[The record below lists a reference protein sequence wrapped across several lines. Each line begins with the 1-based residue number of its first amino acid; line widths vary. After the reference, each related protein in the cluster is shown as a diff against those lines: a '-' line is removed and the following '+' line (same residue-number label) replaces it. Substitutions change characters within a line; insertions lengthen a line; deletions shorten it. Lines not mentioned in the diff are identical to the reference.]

1 MARIVT
7 EDVLTVGCPAAA
19 DTLIDARGV
28 TIRHANG
35 TVALTD
41 FNLSV
46 ARHEFIGI
54 VGPSG
59 CGKTTFL
66 DAIAGFLP
74 VTDGTLSFDGRPVAG
89 INKGSVGYLFQKDSL
104 MPWRTASGNVEAVF
118 ELKGTPK
125 AERRD
130 RAAAILTKVGLRR
143 FLDRYPDQLS
153 GGMRRRVQ
161 LAILLAYDPQVI
173 LMDEPFGA
181 LDAQTRTLI
190 EDDFLRLWG
199 ENRKTVLFVTHDLE
213 EAICMCD
220 RVAILTAHPGTV
232 KEIMDIRLP
241 RPRTVDDAKFAP
253 GFSEVLKALSA
264 SLRAEVGRT
273 LDL

>member
-7 EDVLTVGCPAAA
+7 EDILTVGGPANANS
-19 DTLIDARGV
+19 LIEARGV

-35 TVALTD
+35 TVALTN

-74 VTDGTLSFDGRPVAG
+74 VAEGSLTFEGRPVSG

-118 ELKGTPK
+118 ELKGVPK
-125 AERRD
+125 AERRE

-161 LAILLAYDPQVI
+161 LAVLLAFDPQVI

-181 LDAQTRTLI
+181 LDAQTRTVI

-220 RVAILTAHPGTV
+220 RVVILTAHPGTV
-232 KEIMDIRLP
+232 KEIMDVRLP
-241 RPRTVDDAKFAP
+241 RPRTVDEAKFAP
-253 GFSEVLKALSA
+253 GFSDTLKALSN

-273 LDL
+273 LEL

>member
-1 MARIVT
+1 MACVLI
-7 EDVLTVGCPAAA
+7 EDFLTAAGPANV
-19 DTLIDARGV
+19 DTLIEARDV

-35 TVALTD
+35 TVALAN

-46 ARHEFIGI
+46 ARHEFVGI

-66 DAIAGFLP
+66 DAIAGFMPIAGGAL
-74 VTDGTLSFDGRPVAG
+74 TFDGGSISG
-89 INKGSVGYLFQKDSL
+89 INKESVGYLFQKDSL
-104 MPWRTASGNVEAVF
+104 MPWRTANGNVEAVF
-118 ELKGTPK
+118 ELKGVPK

-161 LAILLAYDPQVI
+161 LAVLLAFDPQVI

-213 EAICMCD
+213 EAICLCD
-220 RVAILTAHPGTV
+220 RVVILTAHPGTV
-232 KEIMDIRLP
+232 KEVMEVRLP
-241 RPRTVDDAKFAP
+241 RPRTVDEAKFAP
-253 GFSEVLKALSA
+253 GFSDILKALSN

-273 LDL
+273 LEL